1 MKTQIVLLALIAN
14 SIVSCITKKDQ
25 SSNEP
30 SGTYTREYSFEV
42 VHPET
47 GVKIG
52 KRTIRDTFL
61 IRSLDEGYEVSNSKW
76 MKNDYD
82 ENGWRD
88 MEHAEDRPFVTY
100 PAKYDSKN
108 NSLTASDGTSLRF
121 EPNSELVLLGR
132 GIVYKKV
139 VK

>member
-1 MKTQIVLLALIAN
+1 MKTQIILLALIAN
-14 SIVSCITKKDQ
+14 LIISCTTKKDQ

-42 VHPET
+42 VHPDT

-52 KRTIRDTFL
+52 TREIRDTIF
-61 IRSLDEGYEVSNSKW
+61 IRVTHEACEISNRKW
-76 MKNDYD
+76 MRNDYD

-100 PAKYDSKN
+100 LAKYDSKN

-121 EPNSELVLLGR
+121 DPNSELVLLGR